1 MDYKKL
7 AETILKNVGGEKNV
21 TGLVHCATR
30 LRFNLKDENK
40 ANTDILKDTRGVMGV
55 VKSGGQYQVIIGS
68 DVANVY
74 KPLIEMCNI
83 SENNG
88 NEEKKKQSILSKFV
102 DTLTG
107 IFTPILPAVTAAGM
121 VKVVI
126 TLLVTFKLLDNTSET
141 YKILE
146 FISDAGFYFLPIFLA
161 NSAAKKFKC
170 NPYLAMFLGG
180 VLLHPT
186 FVNMVNTV
194 KETGEG
200 IALFGIPVYAAGYAS
215 SVIPIILTVWVM
227 SYIEPFAD
235 KISHHTVKFFTK
247 PLITIL
253 VTSILSLTVLAP
265 IGYIISEIIAKS
277 ILTLEQYCS
286 WLVPTIL
293 GGIFPLLVMTGTH
306 YAIIPMA
313 INNRVTLGY
322 DTILNPS
329 NNPSNIGQGAAS
341 LAVALKT
348 KNSEI
353 KQIALSSGITGVC
366 GITEPALYGVNLR
379 FKTPLYAAMI
389 GGACGGFF
397 NGINGVKNYVGG
409 SPGLLTLPGYIGG
422 DSLRDFYLACIGA
435 TIGFVVSFIIS
446 YILYK
451 DPIEETEKIKE
462 ENIKEQSNITIK
474 TDNIVNNSN
483 LILSP
488 AKGKAVPLSQV
499 NDEAFSQEI
508 MGKGG
513 AIILED
519 GKIYS
524 PVDATVEAIFDT
536 LHAIG
541 IKTDDGVEI
550 LIHIGLDTVKL
561 GGKHFKAY
569 AKVGDKVKAGT
580 LLVEADIEKIKS
592 EGYDIITPV
601 IINNSYDFGDVIVTT
616 NDNINVGDS
625 FIKVIK

>member
-7 AETILKNVGGEKNV
+7 AEIILENIGGEQNV
-21 TGLVHCATR
+21 TSLVHCATR
-30 LRFNLKDENK
+30 LRFNLKDESK
-40 ANTDILKDTRGVMGV
+40 ANTDLLKKTKGVMGV
-55 VKSGGQYQVIIGS
+55 VKSGGQYQIIIGS
-68 DVANVY
+68 DVASVY
-74 KPLIEMCNI
+74 KILIEMCNI
-83 SENNG
+83 TEASG
-88 NEEKKKQSILSKFV
+88 NVEKKKQSLLARFV

-107 IFTPILPAVTAAGM
+107 IFTPILPAITAAGM

-126 TLLVTFKLLDNTSET
+126 TLLVTFKVLDNTSES

-146 FISDAGFYFLPIFLA
+146 FIADSGFYFLPVFLA

-170 NPYLAMFLGG
+170 NAYLAMFLGG

-186 FVNMVNTV
+186 FINMVNAA
-194 KETGEG
+194 KETGG
-200 IALFGIPVYAAGYAS
+200 GMHLFGIPIYTATYSS

-235 KISHHTVKFFTK
+235 KISHKTVKFFTK
-247 PLITIL
+247 PLITIFI
-253 VTSILSLTVLAP
+253 TSILSLAILAP
-265 IGYIISEIIAKS
+265 IGYIISDVIATV
-277 ILTLEQYCS
+277 ILTLEKYVS

-313 INNRVTLGY
+313 INNRMTLGY

-341 LAVALKT
+341 LAVFFKSKKAD
-348 KNSEI
+348 I
-353 KQIALSSGITGVC
+353 KSIALSSGITGVC

-389 GGACGGFF
+389 GGAAGGFF
-397 NGINGVKNYVGG
+397 NGINGVRNYVGG

-435 TIGFVVSFIIS
+435 AIGFVVSFVIS

-451 DPIEETEKIKE
+451 DPVEETETVK
-462 ENIKEQSNITIK
+462 ENINLNNCENNI
-474 TDNIVNNSN
+474 NSTEN
-483 LILSP
+483 VDILSP
-488 AKGKAVPLSQV
+488 AKGKAIPLSQV
-499 NDEAFSQEI
+499 KDPAFSQEV

-519 GKIYS
+519 GKICS
-524 PVDATVEAIFDT
+524 PVEGTIEALFDT

-541 IKTDDGVEI
+541 IKTKDGIEV
-550 LIHIGLDTVKL
+550 LIHIGIDTVKL
-561 GGKHFKAY
+561 GGKHFKAHI
-569 AKVGDKVKAGT
+569 KVGDVVKPGD
-580 LLVEADIEKIKS
+580 LLVEADIDKIK
-592 EGYDIITPV
+592 EAGYDITTPV
-601 IINNSYDFGDVIVTT
+601 IVTNSYDFGDILFTA
-616 NDNINVGDS
+616 NENINIGDN
-625 FIKVIK
+625 FIRTIK